1 MKDLVQFV
9 MAGITVGAI
18 YGLIALGFA
27 IIYKASD
34 VINFSQGEF
43 VMIGGMATVNF
54 IALGVPLLLAILL
67 AVLCAAIVGVIVE
80 KVALEP
86 AIGSGVTALIIIT
99 IGVSIFLRGVVQI
112 IWGKNFHTIPALSG
126 KDPIYILS
134 APIEPQ
140 VFWIIGVSLTL
151 VLLLWLFFNHS
162 KLGRA
167 FRAVSDNMTA
177 ARIVGI
183 EPKWILTLSFVLS
196 AVAGAIGG
204 ILIAPLTLTSYDVG
218 VMLGLKGFSAAI
230 LGGLGSPIGAF
241 VGGLL
246 LGLTETFVAGYLS
259 SAYKDAVAIVIILL
273 VIFFRPNGL
282 FGGLVRSRV

>member
-9 MAGITVGAI
+9 MAGVTVGAI
-18 YGLIALGFA
+18 YGLIALGFST
-27 IIYKASD
+27 IYKASG

-54 IALGVPLLLAILL
+54 IALGMPLILAMLL
-67 AVLCAAIVGVIVE
+67 AVVCAAVVSVIVE
-80 KVALEP
+80 KFALEP

-112 IWGKNFHTIPALSG
+112 LWGKNFHSLPPLSG
-126 KDPIYILS
+126 KDPVYLLS

-140 VFWIIGVSLTL
+140 VFWIIGVSLAL

-183 EPKWILTLSFVLS
+183 EPKMILTLSFVLS

-218 VMLGLKGFSAAI
+218 AMLGIKGFSAAI

-241 VGGLL
+241 VGGVI
-246 LGLTETFVAGYLS
+246 LGLIETLAAGYVS
-259 SAYKDAVAIVIILL
+259 SAYKDAVAIVVILL
-273 VIFFRPNGL
+273 VIFFRPTGL
-282 FGGLVRSRV
+282 FSVTARSRV

>member
-9 MAGITVGAI
+9 MAGISVGAI

-27 IIYKASD
+27 IVYKASD

-54 IALGVPLLLAILL
+54 IALGLPLVFAIAL
-67 AVLCAAIVGVIVE
+67 AVLCAALVGIIVE

-86 AIGSGVTALIIIT
+86 AMTSGVTALIIIT
-99 IGVSIFLRGVVQI
+99 IGVSIFLRGIVQI
-112 IWGKNFHTIPALSG
+112 LWGKDFHSIPSFSG
-126 KDPIYILS
+126 KDPIYVLS
-134 APIEPQ
+134 APVEPQ
-140 VFWIIGVSLTL
+140 VFWIIGVSLAM
-151 VLLLWLFFNHS
+151 VFLLWLFFNHS

-183 EPKWILTLSFVLS
+183 EPKSILTLSFAL
-196 AVAGAIGG
+196 AAIAGAVGG
-204 ILIAPLTLTSYDVG
+204 ILITPLTLTSYDVG

-230 LGGLGSPIGAF
+230 LGGLGNPIGAF
-241 VGGLL
+241 VGGSL
-246 LGLTETFVAGYLS
+246 LGLIETFAAGYLS
-259 SAYKDAVAIVIILL
+259 SAYKDAVAIVIILV
-273 VIFFRPNGL
+273 VIFFRPTGL
-282 FGGLVRSRV
+282 FGSSTRARV